1 MVLHMDDQRQ
11 YMVRTQLIRRGIR
24 NKEVLRAMATV
35 PRHEFVPL
43 HLRDQAYE
51 DCAITLDEVQTIS
64 QPYIVA
70 LMAETLNL
78 RGHERV
84 LEVGTGSGYAAAVLS
99 QLAAEVITLE
109 RSPSIAAAARE
120 RIASLGYDNVSV
132 HVVDGTLGW
141 PESAP
146 YGGISVPAAAPWVPL
161 LLRQQLDD
169 GARLVIPIGSQHTQ
183 ILLCLTRQDDE
194 IVSERLSGV
203 RFVPLVGRHSWTDEQ
218 VAGNQGP
225 NWSEV

>member
-1 MVLHMDDQRQ
+1 MGFYMEDQRQ
-11 YMVRTQLIRRGIR
+11 HMVRAQLVQRGIR

-35 PRHEFVPL
+35 PRHQFAPS
-43 HLRDQAYE
+43 HLRHQAYD
-51 DCAITLDEVQTIS
+51 DCALILDDGQTIS

-70 LMAETLNL
+70 LMAAALDL

-84 LEVGTGSGYAAAVLS
+84 LEIGTGSGYAAAVLS

-109 RSPSIAAAARE
+109 RSPTLAAAAEARLS
-120 RIASLGYDNVSV
+120 ALGYDNV
-132 HVVDGTLGW
+132 HVYVADGTLGW

-161 LLRQQLDD
+161 PLRQQLAD

-183 ILLCLTRQDDE
+183 VLLCLARRGDE

-203 RFVPLVGRHSWTDEQ
+203 RFVPLVGRHSWTEQQ
-218 VAGNQGP
+218 VAGNKHK
-225 NWSEV
+225 S